1 MIVIPRDAMVLT
13 VTNIALGVSVLAVWG
28 IVLGV
33 GIREYLRSHRGNQ
46 SRHLAAIDGN
56 KGQ

>member
-1 MIVIPRDAMVLT
+1 MWVIPRDAMVLT
-13 VTNIALGVSVLAVWG
+13 ITNIALGVSVLAVWG

-33 GIREYLRSHRGNQ
+33 AVREYLRSHRGSQ
-46 SRHLAAIDGN
+46 PRHLAAIDGH